1 MVTQWGQFLDHDV
14 TGTPEFHD
22 PDDCCAEPDRE
33 ECINISVG
41 DGLDSFYNPLGVTCL
56 SLHRSEPFCE
66 ENEDEGIT
74 REHFNINTHY
84 VDASNVYGHDD
95 ETAESLRSFEDG
107 LLLVEETLNL
117 LPEDPANNDYEF
129 AGDFRAREMPGLLSM
144 HTLFVREH
152 NRLAGL
158 IKNREPNFSDEEIYQ
173 EARRINVAQYQS
185 VVYGGYLPVVLGS
198 QNIDGLELD
207 RDGSDYD
214 SSVDPTMTTEF
225 ATAAYRFGHS
235 MIQGLVE
242 RFKTDNSGLFDNYL
256 LHDVFFTTDVL
267 KQNNG
272 GQLGFEQILMGL
284 VTQAAQIC
292 DKEVTAETTNLLFA
306 GDADFGGDLIAR
318 NIQRGRDHGIP
329 GFCCYYQ
336 LYVDSNFDCDD
347 GWNDR
352 YDDISQDNWS
362 LLRDIYDRPSDIDL
376 FTGGLAQEPNN
387 GGLTGRVFQQMKY
400 NQFLR
405 SKNGDRFFFT
415 HRNQAGSFTRDA
427 RQTLINRTLSGI
439 ICDNTDIT
447 RVPEDAFKLVS
458 RNQFI
463 SCDDTPKIDQGDI
476 RELLRSG

>member
-1 MVTQWGQFLDHDV
+1 MG
-14 TGTPEFHD
+14 
-22 PDDCCAEPDRE
+22 DD
-33 ECINISVG
+33 G
-41 DGLDSFYNPLGVTCL
+41 DL
-56 SLHRSEPFCE
+56 
-66 ENEDEGIT
+66 EG
-74 REHFNINTHY
+74 
-84 VDASNVYGHDD
+84 
-95 ETAESLRSFEDG
+95 
-107 LLLVEETLNL
+107 
-117 LPEDPANNDYEF
+117 F
-129 AGDFRAREMPGLLSM
+129 AGDFRAIEMPGLQTM

-152 NRLAGL
+152 NRLAEL
-158 IKNREPNFSDEEIYQ
+158 IKEEKPNWSDEDIYQ
-173 EARRINVAQYQS
+173 NARRINVGAYQS
-185 VVYGGYLPVVLGS
+185 IVYGGYLPVVLGTA
-198 QNIDGLELD
+198 NLAGLEVTQ
-207 RDGSDYD
+207 DGSNYD
-214 SSVDPTMTTEF
+214 KDAEPAMTTEF

-242 RFKTDNSGLFDNYL
+242 RFNIDNSGLFDTYF
-256 LHDVFFTTDVL
+256 LHDVFFTSENL
-267 KQNNG
+267 KSDNG
-272 GQLGFEQILMGL
+272 LGFEQILMGL
-284 VTQAAQIC
+284 VTQAAQTM

-306 GDADFGGDLIAR
+306 AGADFGGDLIAR

-336 LYVDSNFDCDD
+336 LFVDSNFNCND

-476 RELLRSG
+476 RQLLRSG

>member
-1 MVTQWGQFLDHDV
+1 
-14 TGTPEFHD
+14 
-22 PDDCCAEPDRE
+22 
-33 ECINISVG
+33 
-41 DGLDSFYNPLGVTCL
+41 
-56 SLHRSEPFCE
+56 
-66 ENEDEGIT
+66 
-74 REHFNINTHY
+74 
-84 VDASNVYGHDD
+84 
-95 ETAESLRSFEDG
+95 
-107 LLLVEETLNL
+107 
-117 LPEDPANNDYEF
+117 
-129 AGDFRAREMPGLLSM
+129 
-144 HTLFVREH
+144 
-152 NRLAGL
+152 
-158 IKNREPNFSDEEIYQ
+158 
-173 EARRINVAQYQS
+173 
-185 VVYGGYLPVVLGS
+185 
-198 QNIDGLELD
+198 
-207 RDGSDYD
+207 
-214 SSVDPTMTTEF
+214 MTTEF

-256 LHDVFFTTDVL
+256 LHVFFTTDVL

-336 LYVDSNFDCDD
+336 LYVDSDFDCDE

-387 GGLTGRVFQQMKY
+387 GALTGVVFQQMKY

-427 RQTLINRTLSGI
+427 GQTLINRTLSGI
-439 ICDNTDIT
+439 ICDNT
-447 RVPEDAFKLVS
+447 
-458 RNQFI
+458 
-463 SCDDTPKIDQGDI
+463 PKIDQGDI

>member
-1 MVTQWGQFLDHDV
+1 M
-14 TGTPEFHD
+14 
-22 PDDCCAEPDRE
+22 
-33 ECINISVG
+33 
-41 DGLDSFYNPLGVTCL
+41 
-56 SLHRSEPFCE
+56 
-66 ENEDEGIT
+66 
-74 REHFNINTHY
+74 
-84 VDASNVYGHDD
+84 
-95 ETAESLRSFEDG
+95 
-107 LLLVEETLNL
+107 
-117 LPEDPANNDYEF
+117 
-129 AGDFRAREMPGLLSM
+129 
-144 HTLFVREH
+144 
-152 NRLAGL
+152 
-158 IKNREPNFSDEEIYQ
+158 
-173 EARRINVAQYQS
+173 
-185 VVYGGYLPVVLGS
+185 
-198 QNIDGLELD
+198 
-207 RDGSDYD
+207 
-214 SSVDPTMTTEF
+214 
-225 ATAAYRFGHS
+225 
-235 MIQGLVE
+235 
-242 RFKTDNSGLFDNYL
+242 
-256 LHDVFFTTDVL
+256 
-267 KQNNG
+267 
-272 GQLGFEQILMGL
+272 
-284 VTQAAQIC
+284 
-292 DKEVTAETTNLLFA
+292 FA

-387 GGLTGRVFQQMKY
+387 GGLTGRVFQQMKCEFLPY
-400 NQFLR
+400 LGNKKIRMGTTNIFTLAKICHQFIYSRYFLDNQFLR

-476 RELLRSG
+476 RELLRSGKS